1 MSEKEK
7 LSIYRRY
14 IKRIMDT
21 LLAIIALIIALPIL
35 LVIALAIKLSSKGS
49 IFFIQKRLGEHGK
62 VFDIYKFRTMVQE
75 AEKVGTGIFT
85 SHDDPRITKVG
96 HLLRKTS
103 LDEVPQILNVLKG
116 DMSLVGPRP
125 PVPYHPHKYEDYSD
139 EQRIRFTVK
148 PGITGYAQVIG
159 RNTLTW
165 DERIDLDIEY
175 VENMSMMLD
184 LKILFKTVFVFANK
198 NEIYNLKNKKKTSDQ

>member
-1 MSEKEK
+1 MRK
-7 LSIYRRY
+7 LRFGLYRKL
-14 IKRIMDT
+14 IKRVIDI
-21 LLAIIALIIALPIL
+21 LLSLIALIIALPIL

-62 VFDIYKFRTMVQE
+62 IFDIYKFRTMVQD

-139 EQRIRFTVK
+139 EQRMRFTVK